1 MSLVIKFKKIV
12 EARSLSQDPDIVKFI
27 KTLGRAQGRLD
38 WLDCLEAAGVDN
50 WEGLEVAYEM
60 LDDEE
65 SDDDE

>member
-27 KTLGRAQGRLD
+27 KTLERAQGRLD

-50 WEGLEVAYEM
+50 WDGCDVAYEM
-60 LDDEE
+60 MGDEEDEDDE
-65 SDDDE
+65 